1 MRKNWEG
8 RIGEYCGMELM
19 RFDIAW
25 TGLLAWL
32 GISEFE
38 ARMMRGEILTQ
49 YGQAG
54 RAYHNLSHALRV
66 LGDVKKFAHWWG
78 VEDYGATQ
86 MAALLHDVVYDTHS
100 RENEAQS
107 AEFALWWGRTLGIA
121 PDVCVR
127 AAEMIRATQSHAP
140 SASADT
146 RLLLDADLLIL
157 SAPPDDYE
165 AYRRAIRREYAW
177 VSEAEWA
184 AGRRRVLEH
193 FLEREQIYQTA
204 SLRDALEAL
213 ARDNLRREIS
223 GL

>member
-1 MRKNWEG
+1 
-8 RIGEYCGMELM
+8 MELI
-19 RFDIAW
+19 RFDTAW

-32 GISEFE
+32 GISETD
-38 ARMMRGEILTQ
+38 ARPMRGEILMQ
-49 YGQAG
+49 YRQAG

-66 LGDVKKFAHWWG
+66 LGDVKQFAHWWG
-78 VEDYGATQ
+78 VEDYGAVQ

-100 RENEAQS
+100 RENEVQSSEVRS
-107 AEFALWWGRTLGIA
+107 AEFALWWGQALGIA
-121 PDVCVR
+121 PEVYTQ
-127 AAEMIRATQSHAP
+127 AAEMIRATQTHAP

-157 SAPPDDYE
+157 ASPPDEYE

-177 VSEAEWA
+177 VPEADWMS
-184 AGRRRVLEH
+184 GRKRVLEH
-193 FLEREQIYQTA
+193 FLEREQIYQMPQ
-204 SLRDALEAL
+204 LRGALERP